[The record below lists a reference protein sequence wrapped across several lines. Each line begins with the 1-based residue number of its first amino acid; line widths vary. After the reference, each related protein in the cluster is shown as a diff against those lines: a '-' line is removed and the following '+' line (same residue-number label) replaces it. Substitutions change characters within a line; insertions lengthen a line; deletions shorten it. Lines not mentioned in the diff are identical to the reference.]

1 MNRREILLDAMTA
14 AHRLHNEL
22 KIEDSVRL
30 NGGGV
35 DVFGAIR
42 RKSIPLMFRPLDKL
56 LGTCLPPPHSGIMI
70 TSRRPLA
77 IQRFTASHELGHRML
92 NHKFISLDNEDILT
106 RTPLAKG
113 NYNIDEAAADAFAAA
128 FIVPE
133 WILEIHAER
142 QDWDV
147 ASLSDP
153 RIVYQLALRI
163 GVSYE
168 ATCRQLRQYKLITP
182 QIFTH
187 LTSIDPKSI
196 KQSLLRGYAL
206 PNWYPNVWLLTEHDE
221 DSIIQGGPD
230 DVFLFQLKENSG
242 SGYLWDF
249 NDLAKS
255 GFARLSDDVSVPAN
269 NEEIG
274 GAVDR
279 FVLAKLDQP
288 SNSIGGLNFS
298 EMRPWDPT
306 AINNTLTLKYELVKE
321 SGLPNAERG
330 LLAA

>member
-1 MNRREILLDAMTA
+1 MTA
-14 AHRLHNEL
+14 AHRLHSEL

-56 LGTCLPPPHSGIMI
+56 LGTCLPPPHHGIMI

-92 NHKFISLDNEDILT
+92 NHEFISLDNEDILS
-106 RTPLAKG
+106 RRPLGKE
-113 NYNIDEAAADAFAAA
+113 NYHIDEAAADAFAAA

-142 QDWDV
+142 QDWD
-147 ASLSDP
+147 AESLSDP

-168 ATCRQLRQYKLITP
+168 ATCRQLRQYKLITS

-187 LTSIDPKSI
+187 LTSTDPKSI

-255 GFARLSDDVSVPAN
+255 GFARLSDDVSIPAN

-298 EMRPWDPT
+298 EVRLWDHS
-306 AINNTLTLKYELVKE
+306 AINRTLNLRYELVKE
-321 SGLPNAERG
+321 SGLPNADRR